1 MHKLRLTLNSNQRFL
16 LRNVSIIV
24 LGLFIN
30 QLLQTVGSIVL
41 ARVLNDPSQF
51 GEINLLLQIFGMV
64 TLFLNVGF
72 NAALVYGFSTD
83 RQEAVRNKFRL
94 AMVGSVFFGVV
105 ISIILSAL
113 SPFLAHT
120 YQLPSLKGALIIS
133 SLMLVFNSVINVG
146 VASFSGNRDFGTQA
160 FFMVITTIFSTM
172 GMVLGVLVPIGHH
185 FLWGVAFWMG
195 VGSVLTALCI
205 CWKAEKV
212 HHPEWL
218 GAVTMDPMRDM
229 LKYGVPLW
237 AGNIAKAFQQPFLV
251 MVVGA
256 SSVIAVGHLA
266 NAFRITG
273 FIGIVTWAFMIV
285 TFPFVAESSR
295 DLEESRRRGTLC
307 VRYNNIILYPL
318 TLAICLYP
326 DEINGFLFGSSYTTG
341 DSGMYIRLLA
351 LGVFFSSVGRL
362 GGNILAGMGKTRAN
376 FWVMIVAGI
385 FVIAIVPFVAASS
398 PVLAVWIY
406 TGGWAVSAI
415 SMIWF
420 FFVEGF
426 PLHWWKAYGE
436 PLIPTLAMGAFMEIG
451 RFTGPLYVWFIIAG
465 VASLILLTYLI
476 ENDWLHQRK
485 PVVQWSSAERDEQGK
500 FHNG

>member
-1 MHKLRLTLNSNQRFL
+1 MRKLSLTFNSNQRFL

-83 RQEAVRNKFRL
+83 RQGAVQNKFRL
-94 AMVGSVFFGVV
+94 AMVGSVFFGII
-105 ISIILSAL
+105 ISIILCAL
-113 SPFLAHT
+113 SPLLAHT

-133 SLMLVFNSVINVG
+133 SLMLVFNSIVNVG
-146 VASFSGNRDFGTQA
+146 VSSFSGNRDFGTQA
-160 FFMVITTIFSTM
+160 FFMVITTIFSTL
-172 GMVLGVLVPIGHH
+172 GMVLGVLLPIGHNL
-185 FLWGVAFWMG
+185 LWGVAFWMG

-212 HHPEWL
+212 HKPKWL
-218 GAVTMDPMRDM
+218 GALSLPQMQEM

-295 DLEESRRRGTLC
+295 DLAESRRRGTLC

-326 DEINGFLFGSSYTTG
+326 DQINGFLFGSSYTTG

-385 FVIAIVPFVAASS
+385 FVIAIVPFVAAGN

-420 FFVEGF
+420 FFLEGF
-426 PLHWWKAYGE
+426 RLHWWKAYGE
-436 PLIPTLAMGAFMEIG
+436 PLIPTLAMGALMEIG
-451 RFTGPLYVWFIIAG
+451 RFTGPLYTWFIIAG
-465 VASLILLTYLI
+465 VVVLLLLTYMI
-476 ENDWLHQRK
+476 ENGWLSLRK
-485 PVVQWSSAERDEQGK
+485 LPSARLASAAQDE
-500 FHNG
+500 HR